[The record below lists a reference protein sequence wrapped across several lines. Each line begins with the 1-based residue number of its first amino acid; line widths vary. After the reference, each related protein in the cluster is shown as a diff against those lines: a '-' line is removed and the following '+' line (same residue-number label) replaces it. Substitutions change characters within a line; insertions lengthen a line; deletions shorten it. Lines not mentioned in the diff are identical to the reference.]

1 MLDLTFIRQNSEK
14 IRHNNKIRKCQV
26 SVDEIL
32 ELDKQK
38 RQMAQGLDQMRSR
51 RNQVSEA
58 RNDKPSDIQIQ
69 EMQKLKESIKYQI
82 LSIKEIEDQLNA
94 LLLQLPN
101 LTDES
106 VPVGKDET
114 GNQVYKKWSPDDPKE
129 GIIKEPLF
137 TIKPHWEI
145 GKELD
150 LIDEE
155 KGAKIAGS
163 RFWYLK
169 NELVYLEFG
178 IIQYALNYLKSE
190 KFTPVLPPM
199 IVRERAMYGTGF
211 FPADEN
217 EIYRLANPE
226 IIESREM
233 SNDKIQMTNQI
244 QNPNVKSQACQIPTW
259 DEANQY
265 LIGTAEVPLA
275 AYHSDEVIDLK
286 KPKKYCGFS
295 SCFRREA
302 GAYGKDLKGILRGH
316 QFDKIEMFIF
326 CKEED
331 SWAMH
336 EYLQEIAEKF
346 WQSLGIPYQTV
357 LMCSGDIGAPNAK
370 KYDIEAWM
378 PGQGRYREVG
388 SCSNDTDFQAR
399 RLNIKYKN
407 TQGQKQYAHTLN
419 NTLCALGR
427 TMIAICENY
436 QTEKGS
442 IEIPEALK
450 PYMFG
455 IKEISRKSS

>member
-1 MLDLTFIRQNSEK
+1 MLDLTFIRQNPEK
-14 IRHNNKIRKCQV
+14 IKYNNKIRRCQV

-38 RQMAQGLDQMRSR
+38 RKMAQGLDQMRAR
-51 RNQVSEA
+51 RNEASE
-58 RNDKPSDIQIQ
+58 NLKGKPDQAEIK
-69 EMQKLKESIKYQI
+69 EMRELKESIKYQVS
-82 LSIKEIEDQLNA
+82 SIREVEEKLNA
-94 LLLQLPN
+94 LLVQLPN
-101 LTDES
+101 VTDES

-114 GNQVYKKWSPDDPKE
+114 GNQIYKKWSPEDPE
-129 GIIKEPLF
+129 NGNVKEPEF
-137 TIKPHWEI
+137 KIKPHWEI

-150 LIDEE
+150 LIDE
-155 KGAKIAGS
+155 KRGAKIAGS

-178 IIQYALNYLKSE
+178 IIQYALNYLKLE
-190 KFTPVLPPM
+190 EFTPVLPPM

-217 EIYRLANPE
+217 EIYRLANPLE
-226 IIESREM
+226 DQRNSKF
-233 SNDKIQMTNQI
+233 S
-244 QNPNVKSQACQIPTW
+244 IPTW

-275 AYHSDEVIDLK
+275 AYHADEIIDVKNPL
-286 KPKKYCGFS
+286 KYCGFS

-331 SWAMH
+331 SWVMH
-336 EYLQEIAEKF
+336 EYLQETAEKF
-346 WQSLGIPYQTV
+346 WQSLGIPYQVV
-357 LMCSGDIGAPNAK
+357 LMCSGDIGAPNVK

-378 PGQGRYREVG
+378 PGLERYREVG

-427 TMIAICENY
+427 TMIAICENH
-436 QTEKGS
+436 QTKEGS
-442 IEIPEALK
+442 IKIPEALL
-450 PYMFG
+450 PYCFG
-455 IKEISRKSS
+455 MKEISRKSS

>member
-1 MLDLTFIRQNSEK
+1 MLDLTFIRQNPEK
-14 IRHNNKIRKCQV
+14 IKENNKIRGCRA

-38 RQMAQGLDQMRSR
+38 RQITQELDQMRER
-51 RNQVSEA
+51 RNEVSKTVEC
-58 RNDKPSDIQIQ
+58 KPSDAQIQ
-69 EMQKLKESIKYQI
+69 EMKKLKESIKYQVS
-82 LSIKEIEDQLNA
+82 SIREIEEKLNA
-94 LLLQLPN
+94 LLVQLPN
-101 LTDES
+101 LTHGS

-114 GNQVYKKWSPDDPKE
+114 GNQIYKKWSPDDPAAGSVKAPDF
-129 GIIKEPLF
+129 K
-137 TIKPHWEI
+137 IKPHWEI

-169 NELVYLEFG
+169 NELVYLEFA
-178 IIQYALNYLKSE
+178 IIQYALNYLKPE
-190 KFTPVLPPM
+190 GFTPVLPPM
-199 IVRERAMYGTGF
+199 IVRERALYGTGF

-217 EIYRLANPE
+217 EIYRLANPMELKNIKTEKHKNQEQE
-226 IIESREM
+226 IEQYK
-233 SNDKIQMTNQI
+233 NDIF
-244 QNPNVKSQACQIPTW
+244 AIPAW
-259 DEANQY
+259 DEENQY

-275 AYHSDEVIDLK
+275 AYHADEVIDVK
-286 KPKKYCGFS
+286 KPKKYCGSS

-331 SWAMH
+331 SWVMH
-336 EYLQEIAEKF
+336 EYLQETAERF
-346 WQSLGIPYQTV
+346 WQSLKIPYQTM

-378 PGQGRYREVG
+378 PGQERYREVG

-427 TMIAICENY
+427 TMIAIIENY
-436 QTEKGS
+436 QTKEGS
-442 IEIPEALK
+442 VIIPEALK

-455 IKEISRKSS
+455 VEEIKR